1 MNEGK
6 SYLSKLNHDNQSS
19 YSANSIS
26 NSKSRLIFSVSCH
39 HMPIP
44 TSQPATA
51 DQSTGPSSPSSN
63 PNDPASSS
71 SRSMPSAPKFSI
83 LPMRTRKTPKLT
95 LVLDLDETLVHSEM
109 VPTFTPDSIFKISL
123 NSELYNI
130 YVYYRP
136 GLIGFLNSVCNIFEV
151 VIFTASMKPYAEQ
164 VLKALDPYNRLKYRF
179 YRDCC
184 TEMDGNYVKDLRVL
198 GRDLSKVI
206 IIDNSD
212 ISFSFQPENGILIK
226 SWFNDQTDRELET
239 IQQFLMSLAGC
250 EDVRPALRKKINSL
264 NTIIDLII

>member
-1 MNEGK
+1 MSEGK
-6 SYLSKLNHDNQSS
+6 SFQSKLNQDNQSS
-19 YSANSIS
+19 DSANSIS
-26 NSKSRLIFSVSCH
+26 SSKSTTIFSVPCH
-39 HMPIP
+39 HSPISASRP
-44 TSQPATA
+44 VTTN
-51 DQSTGPSSPSSN
+51 QSTEPSISPSN
-63 PNDPASSS
+63 PNIPASLSTLS
-71 SRSMPSAPKFSI
+71 IPSAPKFSI
-83 LPMRTRKTPKLT
+83 LPMRTRKTPKHT

-109 VPTFTPDSIFKISL
+109 VPTLTPDSIFKISL

-136 GLIGFLNSVCNIFEV
+136 GLISFLNSVCNIFEV

-184 TEMDGNYVKDLRVL
+184 TELNGNYVKDLRVL

-212 ISFSFQPENGILIK
+212 VSFAFQPENGILIK
-226 SWFNDQTDRELET
+226 SWFNDQTDRELEY
-239 IQQFLMSLAGC
+239 IEMFLKSLAGC
-250 EDVRPALRKKINSL
+250 EDVRPALRKKFNSL
-264 NTIIDLII
+264 NTIVDLII